1 MSNESISIKHLPDS
15 GLVSLRDLSEYFG
28 IRLDRMQAKLKNAR
42 ISTTDLSRNSR
53 FRFVNLAEFA
63 KSDLKLA
70 PYVPLKGFR
79 KKGTADLKDS
89 PVPEKEAQMTLQE
102 MKERIVFL
110 TGNPDED
117 KRLRGELMNSDCFG
131 KMYGADD
138 CCQNC
143 TRPVDLDGTKGP
155 LKVFCQAIS
164 PEPVETKAA

>member
-1 MSNESISIKHLPDS
+1 
-15 GLVSLRDLSEYFG
+15 
-28 IRLDRMQAKLKNAR
+28 
-42 ISTTDLSRNSR
+42 
-53 FRFVNLAEFA
+53 VNLAEFA

-70 PYVPLKGFR
+70 PHVPLKGFR
-79 KKGTADLKDS
+79 KKGADLKDR

-102 MKERIVFL
+102 AKGRIVFL
-110 TGNPDED
+110 TGHPDED

-155 LKVFCQAIS
+155 LKLFCQAMS
-164 PEPVETKAA
+164 PQPVEIKAA